1 MCSGLNPNPNNNDV
15 NIKKHKNKTSKEEQ
29 RVKHTYETSIEVRDH
44 KKIVVSICSTTNGR
58 ERYECDI
65 PTEKEIEKDYGSEAR
80 RSKEAIRSMNDYFIF
95 RTYFSK
101 VIPQFNRNEKS
112 HITSDI
118 WASADST
125 VKDEFRKLET
135 HLKKN
140 FNHKKFVPYSPS
152 SVSKNQP
159 NTSPDFPI
167 PRISLTSPN
176 KATHTDISIPLPEQ
190 SNPQPSPPLI
200 AIQYED
206 MPFSEY
212 YAHECNSPIIYCS
225 DTSPSVTTLSSMS
238 SPVLVYSPGSPLVT
252 ANPDSNDYPLFETN
266 FESLSISEHNSGF
279 NNELNNDEFNNNG
292 FNNDEFNNNQLND
305 FLANLSNGSNHDFE
319 NLLDN
324 NNTSENL
331 NWMF

>member
-125 VKDEFRKLET
+125 VKDEFQ
-135 HLKKN
+135 
-140 FNHKKFVPYSPS
+140 
-152 SVSKNQP
+152 QP

>member
-29 RVKHTYETSIEVRDH
+29 RVKHTYETSI
-44 KKIVVSICSTTNGR
+44 
-58 ERYECDI
+58 
-65 PTEKEIEKDYGSEAR
+65 EKEIEKDYGSEAR